1 MTDAFLITQ
10 LFKQQ
15 DPLFIKQV
23 FIKNYNYLVN
33 LGLYVKNKNLPSIPF
48 ERDDFAILIWE
59 AIKILKNVK
68 EEMIQKFGYLKVLR
82 VIFIQQV
89 ITTSRKYSTNKEKII
104 STCIPEEY
112 LDQAHYIREDDL
124 ILNYCQSYDL
134 NEIYKRIKSKLR
146 TKDDVKILCLYL
158 NNFKPQQIATKLK
171 LPIKKI
177 YNTLFLIKSLCSNIY
192 T

>member
-68 EEMIQKFGYLKVLR
+68 EEMIKKFGYLRVLR

-112 LDQAHYIREDDL
+112 LDQAHCIREDDL

>member
-1 MTDAFLITQ
+1 
-10 LFKQQ
+10 
-15 DPLFIKQV
+15 
-23 FIKNYNYLVN
+23 
-33 LGLYVKNKNLPSIPF
+33 
-48 ERDDFAILIWE
+48 
-59 AIKILKNVK
+59 
-68 EEMIQKFGYLKVLR
+68 MIQKFGYLKVLR